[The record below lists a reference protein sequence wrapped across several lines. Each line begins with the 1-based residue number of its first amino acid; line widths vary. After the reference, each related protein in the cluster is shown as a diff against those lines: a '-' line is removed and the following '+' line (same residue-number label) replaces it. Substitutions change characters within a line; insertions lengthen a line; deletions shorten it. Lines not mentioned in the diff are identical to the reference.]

1 MEIREKIEALRKEI
15 EYHEYL
21 YYVKDAPEISDVEF
35 DHMMKELEELEQ
47 AHPEYASENSP
58 TKRVGGSVAT
68 EFAPVEHAV
77 PLLSLGNTYNIEEI
91 EAFFVRT
98 QKQIDN
104 VEVIVEPKIDGLS
117 VALTYEKGVFVQGA
131 TRGDGFVGEDVTEN
145 LRTVRSIP
153 LRLLK
158 PVSLTVRGEVYMD
171 KASFQELNAQRERDE
186 LPLFANPRNAAA
198 GSLRQQDSK
207 VTAQR
212 KLSIFIFNVETSPD
226 ITPKTH
232 LEGLKMLAELGF
244 KTIQPIATVKG
255 ADEINSICRLWNEKR
270 YEQTYDIDGLVLK
283 VNDLAQREI
292 LGYTA
297 KTPRWAVAYKF
308 PAEQKETLLRD
319 ITFQVGRTGVIT
331 PAAELESVFLAG
343 TKVSRATLHNED
355 FIREKDIRIGD
366 HVLIQKAGEIIPE
379 VVSVVKEKR
388 DGTQK
393 PFEMITSCPACGT
406 ALIREEGQAATYCPN
421 AECPAQTVRLLIH
434 FVSRDAMDINGLGEQ
449 VIARLHQSGLVHD
462 VADLY
467 SLTVEQL
474 AAMDRM
480 GEKSGQNIVNAIA
493 NSRNAGLARLLYAL
507 GIRHVGKGTANAIAA
522 QYGSMDAVIKTEFE
536 ELCNVE
542 DVGEIIA
549 RSIVSYFLEP
559 RNLEVIE
566 KLRIAG
572 VSMLHQQAEKSE
584 RQSLSGKTFVLTG
597 TLPSYTRE
605 EATKIIEREGGKV
618 TSSVTKK
625 TDYVLVGEQPGSK
638 AEKAKKLG
646 IPMLTE
652 AEWKTLI
659 GENT

>member
-212 KLSIFIFNVETSPD
+212 KLNIFIFNVETSPD

-393 PFEMITSCPACGT
+393 PFGNDHKLSC
-406 ALIREEGQAATYCPN
+406 LRNCP
-421 AECPAQTVRLLIH
+421 H
-434 FVSRDAMDINGLGEQ
+434 
-449 VIARLHQSGLVHD
+449 
-462 VADLY
+462 
-467 SLTVEQL
+467 
-474 AAMDRM
+474 
-480 GEKSGQNIVNAIA
+480 K
-493 NSRNAGLARLLYAL
+493 
-507 GIRHVGKGTANAIAA
+507 GKG
-522 QYGSMDAVIKTEFE
+522 
-536 ELCNVE
+536 
-542 DVGEIIA
+542 
-549 RSIVSYFLEP
+549 
-559 RNLEVIE
+559 
-566 KLRIAG
+566 AG
-572 VSMLHQQAEKSE
+572 GNI
-584 RQSLSGKTFVLTG
+584 LSQCRM
-597 TLPSYTRE
+597 SC
-605 EATKIIEREGGKV
+605 
-618 TSSVTKK
+618 
-625 TDYVLVGEQPGSK
+625 
-638 AEKAKKLG
+638 AKRCVC
-646 IPMLTE
+646 
-652 AEWKTLI
+652 
-659 GENT
+659 